1 MKSMQGWYYQPSTK
15 NANKIVGMAIASSL
29 HNSTYFIFY
38 YSIAV
43 ITSGKYA
50 VLETGALEK
59 LVLLLHDQTPNVR
72 LNAAKVRDNNI
83 TIYN

>member
-1 MKSMQGWYYQPSTK
+1 MCS
-15 NANKIVGMAIASSL
+15 
-29 HNSTYFIFY
+29 YFIFY

-83 TIYN
+83 TIYNYSVNPHLH